1 MLGFDRY
8 GGAAGALCEALSGDD
23 YAARLGDRLGLYFG
37 RATVPLCSTDAAIH
51 TALKLCGVKAGDY
64 VLAPSYTYYSYIR
77 TVLNYGAVPIFI
89 DSDPTR
95 RCMSASALET
105 ALVWCEIQ
113 DKPPCAAM
121 IDNAFGAVADYDV
134 LLPLLTSYGVPSF
147 ELACDAL
154 GGEYKGKPCGANGD
168 FGIVGLNKR
177 IPGSGAAL
185 VCGDNIERAEMFARL
200 RYTDGENYD
209 YGMSNYIAAL
219 DLELFEALE
228 GAVSRA
234 RKNYAALAADHEC
247 VLPPTDGDAAA
258 FAPIKADVDLGDLCV
273 KTITPAHMLPI
284 FTGSHFFEHEP
295 NFCAC
300 KWLSEHSLVGMD
312 ISMFKRFF
320 LSRRLK
326 RFAEIK

>member
-23 YAARLGDRLGLYFG
+23 YAARLGGRLSVYFG
-37 RATVPLCSTDAAIH
+37 RATLPLCSTDAAIH
-51 TALKLCGVKAGDY
+51 TALKLCGLKAGDY
-64 VLAPSYTYYSYIR
+64 VIAPSYTYYSYIR
-77 TVLNYGAVPIFI
+77 TVLNLGAVPVFV

-105 ALVWCEIQ
+105 ALVWCDLQ
-113 DKPPCAAM
+113 GKLPCAAI

-134 LLPLLTSYGVPSF
+134 LLPLLTSYGVPAI

-154 GGEYKGKPCGANGD
+154 GGDYKGKPCGAIGEY
-168 FGIVGLNKR
+168 GVIGLNKR

-185 VCGDNIERAEMFARL
+185 VCGDNLERAEKFARL
-200 RYTDGENYD
+200 RYTDGENHD

-219 DLELFEALE
+219 DLELFDSLE

-234 RKNYAALAADHEC
+234 RKNYAALADDYDF
-247 VLPPTDGDAAA
+247 VLPPTEGDSAA
-258 FAPIKADVDLGDLCV
+258 FAPIKAPIDIEGFCI
-273 KTITPAHMLPI
+273 KTIVSAHRLPI
-284 FTGSHFFEHEP
+284 FSGTHFFEHEP

-300 KWLSEHSLVGMD
+300 KELEQYALVGMD
-312 ISMFKRFF
+312 ISV
-320 LSRRLK
+320 LK
-326 RFAEIK
+326 RFMLSRKLKRLYE